1 MILADLKDR
10 HKGEDI
16 WVLGSGATLNHVDPE
31 FFRGKT
37 VVGTNRI
44 AHELGIYTD
53 TTYMHSHYHT
63 EAVVMADRYPASIVV
78 APEGDRGFAGSP
90 REHRANLVHY
100 PHHPTHFNFTPR
112 WMPDGLV
119 VGSTSLH
126 GSMHLAAHMGA
137 ATIML
142 AGADCGLTDG
152 KPNHDLHGVSGDLEI
167 NDMGEW
173 LARWNR
179 HLILVKEALVDA
191 YGVRVMS
198 LNPWVNLHL
207 EGHDFR

>member
-1 MILADLKDR
+1 MRLVDLKDR

-37 VVGTNRI
+37 MVVTNHI
-44 AHELGIYTD
+44 GHELGIYGAD
-53 TTYMHSHYHT
+53 TYSHSHYHS
-63 EAVVMADRYPASIVV
+63 EAIALAMRYPDNIVV
-78 APEGDRGFAGSP
+78 TPEGDRGYAGSP
-90 REHRANLVHY
+90 SRLLDNIVHY
-100 PHHPTHFNFTPR
+100 PHHPTKFDFTPR

-142 AGADCGLTDG
+142 AGADCGVTDG
-152 KPNHDLHGVSGDLEI
+152 ESNHRLHGVSGDLEV

-179 HLILVKEALVDA
+179 HLIAVKEALVDA

-198 LNPWVNLHL
+198 LCPWVNLHL